1 MLKEADMPTL
11 LIINVTCNQ
20 GSTGKIAEQVGVMM
34 KKRGWD
40 VYYAHGARRVNSS
53 QLKTIPFSSVR
64 AEYIHA
70 LRSRIFDDDGLG
82 SKRETK
88 NLVEK
93 IKVIKPDIIH
103 IHNIHGYYINYK
115 ILFEYLNS
123 TNIQVVM
130 TLHDCWSFTGHC
142 PHFVTA
148 NCEKW
153 KIGCHH
159 CPLKDSDYKKSLID
173 RSRRNFKLKKQYIA
187 ENSNLHL
194 IPVSYWLGDLVKQSI
209 YQDKDIDVIQNGI
222 DLSVFRPLSPNVNK
236 KYSIIGV
243 SNVWHDSKG
252 FSDILSLRQ
261 LLDKDSYEITL
272 VGVSQ
277 RQKDDLPDGIIGI
290 LSTANQEE
298 LAALYSKSDV
308 LINPTYAD
316 TFPTVNLEALACGTP
331 VISYR
336 TGGSP
341 EAVDETTGV
350 VVEQGDINA
359 LADAIRSMKK
369 HSLSSDD
376 CRKRAEDC
384 FDKDKSFEKY
394 IELYEGLINK
404 IR

>member
-40 VYYAHGARRVNSS
+40 VYYAHGARRVNTS

-93 IKVIKPDIIH
+93 IKEIKPDIIH

-148 NCEKW
+148 NCDKW
-153 KIGCHH
+153 KTECHH
-159 CPLKDSDYKKSLID
+159 CPLKNSDYKKSLID

-222 DLSVFRPLSPNVNK
+222 DLSVFRPLSPNANK

-369 HSLSSDD
+369 HPLSSDD
-376 CRKRAEDC
+376 CRKRAEEY
-384 FDKDKSFEKY
+384 FDKDKCFEKY